1 MREFSHF
8 RDESCILA
16 KFILWVQENTDHN
29 IKCNTNTLSTSIV
42 IDFENDTYIAR
53 FTVWDDLSCMS
64 EVICV
69 ETGDYKLNQR
79 NELHDYESLRRIF
92 NDFMKNI
99 K

>member
-1 MREFSHF
+1 MIIVSNLQNQ
-8 RDESCILA
+8 SCILA
-16 KFILWVQENTDHN
+16 QFSLWIHENTGYN
-29 IKCNTNTLSTSIV
+29 IKCNNNTLSTSIV
-42 IDFENDTYIAR
+42 IDFENDNYIAR

-79 NELHDYESLRRIF
+79 NEFHTYDSLMVIF
-92 NDFMKNI
+92 NNFMENI

>member
-1 MREFSHF
+1 MIT
-8 RDESCILA
+8 ILP
-16 KFILWVQENTDHN
+16 E
-29 IKCNTNTLSTSIV
+29 
-42 IDFENDTYIAR
+42 

-79 NELHDYESLRRIF
+79 NEFYTYDSLMVMF
-92 NDFMKNI
+92 NNFMEHI

>member
-1 MREFSHF
+1 MIKVSNFQNQP
-8 RDESCILA
+8 CIIA
-16 KFILWVQENTDHN
+16 KFILWVQENYEHN
-29 IKCNTNTLSTSIV
+29 VSCNNNTLSTSIV
-42 IDFENDTYIAR
+42 IDFENDNYIAR

-79 NELHDYESLRRIF
+79 NEFYTYDSLMVIF
-92 NDFMKNI
+92 NNFMEHI

>member
-1 MREFSHF
+1 MGWQSL
-8 RDESCILA
+8 ILTQ
-16 KFILWVQENTDHN
+16 FMLWVQKNTGHN

-42 IDFENDTYIAR
+42 IDFDNDIYIAR

-79 NELHDYESLRRIF
+79 NEFHTYDSLRKIF
-92 NDFMKNI
+92 DNFMGI
-99 K
+99 IQ